1 MNHIIK
7 AQLDLIGLQLDL
19 ERKNPRLLLSLPES
33 AGDIFLSTSL
43 LPSLKEAYPNYD
55 IYYACNEQF
64 FDILKNNPHIYK
76 TINFNRIMKD
86 QVWMEGTSTWPGLF
100 DISIFIPGYTQVFS
114 NYLNNGRT
122 NIQLQLRKK

>member
-7 AQLDLIGLQLDL
+7 AQLDMIGLELDL
-19 ERKNPRLLLSLPES
+19 DRKKPRLLLSLPES

-43 LPSLKEAYPNYD
+43 LPSLKEAYPDYD

-64 FDILKNNPHIYK
+64 FDILKNNPYIHKVLVFKY
-76 TINFNRIMKD
+76 IMQD
-86 QVWMEGTSTWPGLF
+86 QLWMEGTSTWPGLF
-100 DISIFIPGYTQVFS
+100 DISIFIPVCTQIFS
-114 NYLNNGRT
+114 NYLNNART

>member
-7 AQLDLIGLQLDL
+7 AQLDLIALQLDL
-19 ERKNPRLLLSLPES
+19 ERKKSRLLLSLPES
-33 AGDIFLSTSL
+33 AGDIFLSTAL
-43 LPSLKEAYPNYD
+43 FPSLKEAYPDYD

-64 FDILKNNPHIYK
+64 FDILKNNPYIHK

-86 QVWMEGTSTWPGLF
+86 QIWMEGTSTWPGLF
-100 DISIFIPGYTQVFS
+100 DISIFIPGYTQIFS

>member
-7 AQLDLIGLQLDL
+7 AQLDLIGLELDL
-19 ERKNPRLLLSLPES
+19 DRKKPRLLLSLPES

-43 LPSLKEAYPNYD
+43 LPSLKEAYPDYD

-64 FDILKNNPHIYK
+64 FDILKNNPYIHKVIA
-76 TINFNRIMKD
+76 FNKIMKD

-100 DISIFIPGYTQVFS
+100 DISIFISGYTQVFS

>member
-19 ERKNPRLLLSLPES
+19 DRKKSRLLLSLPES
-33 AGDIFLSTSL
+33 AGDIFLSTAL
-43 LPSLKEAYPNYD
+43 LPSLQEAYPDYD

-64 FDILKNNPHIYK
+64 FDILKNNPHIHK
-76 TINFNRIMKD
+76 VITFNKIMKD
-86 QVWMEGTSTWPGLF
+86 QIWMEGTSTWPGLF
-100 DISIFIPGYTQVFS
+100 DISIFIPGYTQIIS

>member
-19 ERKNPRLLLSLPES
+19 DRKKSRLLLSLPES
-33 AGDIFLSTSL
+33 AGDIFLSTAL
-43 LPSLKEAYPNYD
+43 LPSLQEAYPDYD

-64 FDILKNNPHIYK
+64 FDILKNNPHIHK
-76 TINFNRIMKD
+76 VITFNRIMKD
-86 QVWMEGTSTWPGLF
+86 QIWMEGTSTWPGLF
-100 DISIFIPGYTQVFS
+100 DISIFIPGYTQIFS
-114 NYLNNGRT
+114 NYLNNGKT